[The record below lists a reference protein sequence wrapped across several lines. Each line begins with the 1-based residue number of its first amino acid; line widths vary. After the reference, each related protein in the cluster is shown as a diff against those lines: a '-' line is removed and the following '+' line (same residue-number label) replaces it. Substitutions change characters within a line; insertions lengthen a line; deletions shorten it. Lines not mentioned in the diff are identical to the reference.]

1 MKKNII
7 YSLSLFLL
15 LSLSACNQWLEV
27 EPKTEI
33 KSDKMFENETGFRDA
48 LIGCYMMMADSTL
61 YGRESTVCFFDVL
74 AQQYDMATNN
84 PYTNLK
90 QYRYESYT
98 GTIDG
103 IWQKTYRIIANL
115 NALLEV
121 SDEKKAI
128 LHPTTYGIIKGEAI
142 GLRAFLHFELL
153 RIFGWGNLENQPSNL
168 DKLSIP
174 YVTEYSKVLTK
185 QSTVKEVL
193 GYIHRDL
200 AEADS
205 LLNYWDSYGTAIK
218 GDDYEMDENDL
229 FFKERKSRFNYYAVK
244 ATEARVCMWE
254 GKYKEALE
262 AIEELF
268 MKKQVIPWV
277 DPESSVHVEEKM
289 RDLSFTAEHIFYLE
303 VNQLYKT
310 LRPYVEQYKINADFS
325 STDNEKVFY
334 TTKTKGESLY
344 EIADGTGVSDIRYM
358 RWFNKTEAKAW
369 TFLKFYEP
377 ADSESRA
384 KNKMPL
390 MRKPEMYYYAAEC
403 YNNLNNPQK
412 AVDALNAVRVAR
424 GILYEKNLPASLS
437 KEEISREI
445 QKEWQKEFAGEGQ
458 LFFYYKR
465 LGLNIPNASL
475 GAGDA
480 LFVLP
485 LPETEV
491 EIGGREDYGN
501 SINK

>member
-84 PYTNLK
+84 PYNNLK

-200 AEADS
+200 AEAATAQQAGNIAGRVGAGVCCLVS
-205 LLNYWDSYGTAIK
+205 VVFVWATGTML
-218 GDDYEMDENDL
+218 Y
-229 FFKERKSRFNYYAVK
+229 S
-244 ATEARVCMWE
+244 
-254 GKYKEALE
+254 
-262 AIEELF
+262 
-268 MKKQVIPWV
+268 PWV
-277 DPESSVHVEEKM
+277 IYFSILGTHSLVTYRKKK
-289 RDLSFTAEHIFYLE
+289 RNTDLTLTI
-303 VNQLYKT
+303 LYF
-310 LRPYVEQYKINADFS
+310 A
-325 STDNEKVFY
+325 
-334 TTKTKGESLY
+334 
-344 EIADGTGVSDIRYM
+344 M
-358 RWFNKTEAKAW
+358 
-369 TFLKFYEP
+369 FLLF
-377 ADSESRA
+377 
-384 KNKMPL
+384 L
-390 MRKPEMYYYAAEC
+390 V
-403 YNNLNNPQK
+403 LF
-412 AVDALNAVRVAR
+412 AVRLVGVR
-424 GILYEKNLPASLS
+424 G
-437 KEEISREI
+437 
-445 QKEWQKEFAGEGQ
+445 
-458 LFFYYKR
+458 
-465 LGLNIPNASL
+465 
-475 GAGDA
+475 
-480 LFVLP
+480 
-485 LPETEV
+485 
-491 EIGGREDYGN
+491 
-501 SINK
+501 

>member
-84 PYTNLK
+84 PYNNLK

-262 AIEELF
+262 AIEEL
-268 MKKQVIPWV
+268 
-277 DPESSVHVEEKM
+277 
-289 RDLSFTAEHIFYLE
+289 
-303 VNQLYKT
+303 YKT

-475 GAGDA
+475 GTGDA

>member
-84 PYTNLK
+84 PYNNLK

-229 FFKERKSRFNYYAVK
+229 FFKEEPF
-244 ATEARVCMWE
+244 
-254 GKYKEALE
+254 
-262 AIEELF
+262 
-268 MKKQVIPWV
+268 
-277 DPESSVHVEEKM
+277 
-289 RDLSFTAEHIFYLE
+289 
-303 VNQLYKT
+303 QL
-310 LRPYVEQYKINADFS
+310 LCGQSNGSACVYV
-325 STDNEKVFY
+325 
-334 TTKTKGESLY
+334 G
-344 EIADGTGVSDIRYM
+344 G
-358 RWFNKTEAKAW
+358 
-369 TFLKFYEP
+369 
-377 ADSESRA
+377 
-384 KNKMPL
+384 
-390 MRKPEMYYYAAEC
+390 
-403 YNNLNNPQK
+403 
-412 AVDALNAVRVAR
+412 
-424 GILYEKNLPASLS
+424 
-437 KEEISREI
+437 EI
-445 QKEWQKEFAGEGQ
+445 Q
-458 LFFYYKR
+458 
-465 LGLNIPNASL
+465 
-475 GAGDA
+475 
-480 LFVLP
+480 
-485 LPETEV
+485 
-491 EIGGREDYGN
+491 GGSGGH
-501 SINK
+501 

>member
-1 MKKNII
+1 
-7 YSLSLFLL
+7 
-15 LSLSACNQWLEV
+15 
-27 EPKTEI
+27 
-33 KSDKMFENETGFRDA
+33 
-48 LIGCYMMMADSTL
+48 
-61 YGRESTVCFFDVL
+61 
-74 AQQYDMATNN
+74 
-84 PYTNLK
+84 
-90 QYRYESYT
+90 
-98 GTIDG
+98 
-103 IWQKTYRIIANL
+103 
-115 NALLEV
+115 
-121 SDEKKAI
+121 
-128 LHPTTYGIIKGEAI
+128 
-142 GLRAFLHFELL
+142 
-153 RIFGWGNLENQPSNL
+153 
-168 DKLSIP
+168 
-174 YVTEYSKVLTK
+174 
-185 QSTVKEVL
+185 
-193 GYIHRDL
+193 
-200 AEADS
+200 
-205 LLNYWDSYGTAIK
+205 
-218 GDDYEMDENDL
+218 
-229 FFKERKSRFNYYAVK
+229 
-244 ATEARVCMWE
+244 
-254 GKYKEALE
+254 
-262 AIEELF
+262 
-268 MKKQVIPWV
+268 
-277 DPESSVHVEEKM
+277 M